1 MTKLAVDILET
12 EMVNNNGAI
21 NKKLKEG
28 GSKSDGWLIQILH
41 HDDGQSY
48 GYVADKVTGEITAY
62 PIYQLRI
69 L

>member
-12 EMVNNNGAI
+12 EPINNNGAI
-21 NKKLKEG
+21 NKRLKDG
-28 GSKSDGWLIQILH
+28 GGKVEGWLIQILH

-48 GYVADKVTGEITAY
+48 GYVADKTTGEIVAY
-62 PIYQLRI
+62 PLYQLRI